1 MITNVDRHTDNTKL
15 IQIISEN
22 YGVMDKQYVRRIDEM
37 KDKNNFGSASIQFV
51 VSSGI
56 YVNTSFLRYPI
67 FSTKSNIEVSKEFDN
82 SATLDITIVV
92 TRFDK
97 DEGNQKL
104 VFDFTHHVSHK
115 DFMKLSSKDIWCKF
129 KQVIFKHIEG
139 DNLQL

>member
-82 SATLDITIVV
+82 NATLDITIVV

-104 VFDFTHHVSHK
+104 VFDFTHHVTHK

-129 KQVIFKHIEG
+129 KQVIFKQIEG